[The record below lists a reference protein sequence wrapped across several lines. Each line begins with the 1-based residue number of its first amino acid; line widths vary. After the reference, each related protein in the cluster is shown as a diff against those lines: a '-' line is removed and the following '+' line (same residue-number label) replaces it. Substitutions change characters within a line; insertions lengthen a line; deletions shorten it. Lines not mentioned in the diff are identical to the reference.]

1 VFPWT
6 FLALLTVLFYAR
18 LDLLIGLII
27 ACTNRFAGHITRVVV
42 ERPLR
47 VLARFLLVRSAV
59 VMSHVISFLSFVTTV
74 SNGAWFLRTCSWY
87 QLEMNMRRER
97 RFEGEGEGRWRQKG
111 RRLERLC
118 KIERHPLLREL
129 SRQTNDPKQR

>member
-1 VFPWT
+1 
-6 FLALLTVLFYAR
+6 LALLTVLFCVR

-59 VMSHVISFLSFVTTV
+59 VMGHVISFLSFVTTV
-74 SNGAWFLRTCSWY
+74 SNGAWFLGACSWY
-87 QLEMNMRRER
+87 QFGTNLRRER
-97 RFEGEGEGRWRQKG
+97 QLEGQGEGCWRLQG
-111 RRLERLC
+111 ASTFDRRGSDMRPSVIAKVLRLAARRFVGC
-118 KIERHPLLREL
+118 
-129 SRQTNDPKQR
+129 